1 MISPPPKDKLMQQFE
16 KQLEYTE
23 GDLLPNLGCVLERQ
37 EFSRWYLGLDVL
49 VGTIFLPSWL
59 PSQTDAY

>member
-1 MISPPPKDKLMQQFE
+1 MQQFE

-23 GDLLPNLGCVLERQ
+23 GDLLINLGCMLEGQ

-49 VGTIFLPSWL
+49 VGTIFLPSRL